1 MVAVIYCRGY
11 IGSPGITFAS
21 AKPTI
26 DEAFAQVQVSSICD
40 RWVAGPVVIFTQG
53 REGEMKQRAG

>member
-1 MVAVIYCRGY
+1 VVAVIYCRGY

-26 DEAFAQVQVSSICD
+26 DEAFAQVQASAIYD
-40 RWVAGPVVIFTQG
+40 R
-53 REGEMKQRAG
+53 